1 MAIPLQYDEHDTPR
15 LTRGVRVLLA
25 INVALF
31 FLQRTVVSDADAFA
45 VLGFQGR
52 TVWSAVTYMFV
63 HFSAWNLALNM
74 YALAVFGPRLESAM
88 GTRAF
93 TLYFLWCGLGG
104 AIFHLLFVRSGL
116 LVGSSAAVFGV
127 MFAYWQQ
134 WPRDEIALFGAIP
147 MRVWALG
154 VLLIG
159 ANLAAGIVGPADAS
173 SGVSGWIYLAHAGG
187 LAFGWLYFRTPPAAS
202 LDRLR
207 QRISPAPDYPDE
219 APPRAIP
226 RTLPRARTQRDE
238 VDEIVAKSK
247 AVASQ
252 NRPVSR
258 VATTAPRSREDVRV
272 AELDR
277 LLDKISLAGLASLS
291 AEERALLDESAKR
304 LRGEN

>member
-1 MAIPLQYDEHDTPR
+1 MSIT
-15 LTRGVRVLLA
+15 LLSYA
-25 INVALF
+25 AL
-31 FLQRTVVSDADAFA
+31 R
-45 VLGFQGR
+45 
-52 TVWSAVTYMFV
+52 
-63 HFSAWNLALNM
+63 
-74 YALAVFGPRLESAM
+74 
-88 GTRAF
+88 
-93 TLYFLWCGLGG
+93 
-104 AIFHLLFVRSGL
+104 
-116 LVGSSAAVFGV
+116 
-127 MFAYWQQ
+127 
-134 WPRDEIALFGAIP
+134 
-147 MRVWALG
+147 
-154 VLLIG
+154 
-159 ANLAAGIVGPADAS
+159 ANLAAGIVGPVDAS
-173 SGVSGWIYLAHAGG
+173 SGASGWIYLAHAGG

-258 VATTAPRSREDVRV
+258 VVTTAPRSREDARV

-277 LLDKISLAGLASLS
+277 LLDKISSAGLASLS

-304 LRGEN
+304 LRGEE